1 MIHRCPELKILDF
14 QRVRLE
20 DRQKAQEL
28 FGDLNLPSQKERLSK
43 MSKKEKIKLAIEKA
57 KTVEEVNR
65 LGMLLKIGELSEAI
79 LDQKLI
85 EYNIF

>member
-1 MIHRCPELKILDF
+1 MT
-14 QRVRLE
+14 
-20 DRQKAQEL
+20 
-28 FGDLNLPSQKERLSK
+28 
-43 MSKKEKIKLAIEKA
+43 KKEKIKLAIQKA